1 MTVAMEAKGS
11 LLSGRVVFSG
21 AAATR
26 QNELLFLRQ
35 FLTMSK

>member
-11 LLSGRVVFSG
+11 LLFGCAVVSG

-26 QNELLFLRQ
+26 QNAVLFLRQ